1 MSALS
6 TLAQHVTRRPQ
17 RIALLAQIAELG
29 SITRAAK
36 AVGISYKGAWD
47 AIDELNNLAERP
59 LVERSVGGKGGGGAR
74 LTAEGERLLA
84 LYRRLE
90 ALQAQVLQA
99 AEDAEDLNLIGR
111 LMLRTSAR
119 NQLHGRVLSI
129 HGEGF
134 HDRIAIELPGQQRI
148 EALITRASTEQLE
161 LGRGRPVLALIK
173 AGWLDVGLEPREDQP
188 NQLHGTLEE
197 ILATKA
203 GPSEVRIALGSGL
216 TLCALLSGERL
227 ASLGLKKGQKVIA
240 SFDPAQVLLGTPL

>member
-119 NQLHGRVLSI
+119 NQLHGGSCRSM
-129 HGEGF
+129 
-134 HDRIAIELPGQQRI
+134 AK
-148 EALITRASTEQLE
+148 ASTT
-161 LGRGRPVLALIK
+161 AS
-173 AGWLDVGLEPREDQP
+173 
-188 NQLHGTLEE
+188 
-197 ILATKA
+197 
-203 GPSEVRIALGSGL
+203 PSS
-216 TLCALLSGERL
+216 CQ
-227 ASLGLKKGQKVIA
+227 ASNA
-240 SFDPAQVLLGTPL
+240 SRR

>member
-17 RIALLAQIAELG
+17 RISLLAQISELG

-119 NQLHGRVLSI
+119 NQLHGRGDL
-129 HGEGF
+129 GEE
-134 HDRIAIELPGQQRI
+134 RPARVTVVQRDHAQAPLDQAGD
-148 EALITRASTEQLE
+148 ERF
-161 LGRGRPVLALIK
+161 RPVDQLQPQADDEDDRRRGFRTVAAIAEATLA
-173 AGWLDVGLEPREDQP
+173 R
-188 NQLHGTLEE
+188 
-197 ILATKA
+197 
-203 GPSEVRIALGSGL
+203 
-216 TLCALLSGERL
+216 
-227 ASLGLKKGQKVIA
+227 
-240 SFDPAQVLLGTPL
+240 